1 MDPQF
6 SEIMSTSVV
15 ALAISVIIFL
25 ITLVLVVK
33 RLIGFFITLL
43 LLFFAIAAGYAILN
57 HDIVREYLIAHSK
70 PVKNEST
77 LQQMQRKVTEAL
89 EELREDL
96 NAQKAKLDEYLH
108 MPSAE
113 PAVKHEVPANKP
125 VDKPNQAHL
134 PEPKP

>member
-6 SEIMSTSVV
+6 SQIMSTSIV

-57 HDIVREYLIAHSK
+57 HDIVREYLISHSK

-77 LQQMQRKVTEAL
+77 IQQMQRKVTEAL

-108 MPSAE
+108 TPSAE
-113 PAVKHEVPANKP
+113 PAVKPTVPASKP
-125 VDKPNQAHL
+125 VDTVKTVPAPEHKP
-134 PEPKP
+134 